1 MVPREAMEEATAN
14 LYAGTLTRLSESR
27 PKSIVSFGD
36 GQLHDSNVSF
46 FFGIAHARMIAFWRY
61 VHSSVELEIEMA
73 FDIITIFSAF
83 VAGWA
88 RKCLQVESSTQIH
101 GRRFIGENGIC
112 RKRGKRTHTKKS
124 RNEELHPLCSRLSKV
139 SVLGR
144 ALRNLFP
151 RVDVATTASIFPF
164 LVSSIA
170 WWFLARRW
178 PEFQT
183 F

>member
-1 MVPREAMEEATAN
+1 
-14 LYAGTLTRLSESR
+14 
-27 PKSIVSFGD
+27 
-36 GQLHDSNVSF
+36 
-46 FFGIAHARMIAFWRY
+46 
-61 VHSSVELEIEMA
+61 
-73 FDIITIFSAF
+73 
-83 VAGWA
+83 
-88 RKCLQVESSTQIH
+88 
-101 GRRFIGENGIC
+101 
-112 RKRGKRTHTKKS
+112 
-124 RNEELHPLCSRLSKV
+124 LCSRLSKV